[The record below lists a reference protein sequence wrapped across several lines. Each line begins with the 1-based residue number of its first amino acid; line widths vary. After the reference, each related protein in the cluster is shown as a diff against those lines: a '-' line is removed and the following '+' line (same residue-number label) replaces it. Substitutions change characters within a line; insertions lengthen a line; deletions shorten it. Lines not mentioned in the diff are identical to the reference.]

1 MFMVNKFNKE
11 LFTFL
16 EDEDLTFTKEDRKET
31 FKKIKR
37 RNDKKKI
44 SKFSIFHL
52 SKQYI
57 GPVLGIVMV
66 FLLAI
71 GLFLPNLY
79 SGNDTTLSNSDS
91 HQAIQQ
97 KHFSFSTLVMGKDSI
112 SHRSN
117 INILLTYNSSDNSIK
132 LVPIPRDTYV
142 EIFNSEGKMIGKDK
156 LMHAIALN
164 RQPEQ
169 VLLTVS
175 NLFNISIDY
184 YSVMAEEDIYRDL
197 GIRVDGKD
205 EGILVNEVGKSLEE
219 RSSFSKIKKLLKE
232 SETNIPIDILNE
244 MQASDPDSI
253 QVIDMNKGL
262 EEKVINGIHY
272 VEINQKILEKTSTTL
287 KQHLG
292 DK

>member
-1 MFMVNKFNKE
+1 MVDKFNKE
-11 LFTFL
+11 LFTSL
-16 EDEDLTFTKEDRKET
+16 EDEDLTFTQEDRKET

-44 SKFSIFHL
+44 SKFSIVHL

-57 GPVLGIVMV
+57 WPVLGTVMV

-79 SGNDTTLSNSDS
+79 SGNEISLSNPDLK
-91 HQAIQQ
+91 QAIQQ
-97 KHFSFSTLVMGKDSI
+97 KDYSFSALVMGKDST

-117 INILLTYNSSDNSIK
+117 INILLTYNGIEKSIK

-142 EIFNSEGKMIGKDK
+142 EIYNSEEKMIGKDK

-169 VLLTVS
+169 VLITVS
-175 NLFNISIDY
+175 NLFNISVDY
-184 YSVMAEEDIYRDL
+184 YSVIAEEDIYRDL

-205 EGILVNEVGKSLEE
+205 EILVNEVGNSLEE

-244 MQASDPDSI
+244 MQGSDSDSI

-262 EEKVINGIHY
+262 KEKVINGIYY
-272 VEINQKILEKTSTTL
+272 VEINQKLLEKTSTTL

>member
-1 MFMVNKFNKE
+1 MVDKFNKE
-11 LFTFL
+11 LFTSL
-16 EDEDLTFTKEDRKET
+16 EDEDLTFTQEDRKET

-44 SKFSIFHL
+44 SKFSIVYL

-57 GPVLGIVMV
+57 GPVLGTVMV

-71 GLFLPNLY
+71 GLFLPNLF
-79 SGNDTTLSNSDS
+79 SGNDTSMSNPDLK
-91 HQAIQQ
+91 QAIQQ
-97 KHFSFSTLVMGKDSI
+97 KDYSFSALVMGKDST

-117 INILLTYNSSDNSIK
+117 INILLTYNGSEKSIK

-142 EIFNSEGKMIGKDK
+142 EIFNSEEKMIGKDK

-169 VLLTVS
+169 VLITVS
-175 NLFNISIDY
+175 NLFNISVDY
-184 YSVMAEEDIYRDL
+184 YSVIAEEDIYRDL

-205 EGILVNEVGKSLEE
+205 ESILVNEVGNSLEE

-244 MQASDPDSI
+244 MQGSDSDSI

-262 EEKVINGIHY
+262 KEKVINGIYY
-272 VEINQKILEKTSTTL
+272 VEINQKLLEKTSTTL

>member
-1 MFMVNKFNKE
+1 MVNKFNKE

-16 EDEDLTFTKEDRKET
+16 EDEDLIFTKEDRKET

-57 GPVLGIVMV
+57 GPVLGTVMV
-66 FLLAI
+66 FLIAI

-79 SGNDTTLSNSDS
+79 SGNDISLSDS
-91 HQAIQQ
+91 DLKQAIQQ
-97 KHFSFSTLVMGKDSI
+97 KDYSFSALVMGKDSTG
-112 SHRSN
+112 HRSN
-117 INILLTYNSSDNSIK
+117 ISILLTYNSSDKSIK

-156 LMHAIALN
+156 LMRAFALKG
-164 RQPEQ
+164 QPEQ

-175 NLFNISIDY
+175 NLFNISVDY
-184 YSVMAEEDIYRDL
+184 YSVIAEENIYRDL
-197 GIRVDGKD
+197 GIRVNGKD
-205 EGILVNEVGKSLEE
+205 ESILVNEVGNSLE
-219 RSSFSKIKKLLKE
+219 RLSFSNIKKLLKE
-232 SETNIPIDILNE
+232 SETNIPINILNE
-244 MQASDPDSI
+244 MQGSDSDSI
-253 QVIDMNKGL
+253 QVIDMHKGL
-262 EEKVINGIHY
+262 KEKLIDGVYY
-272 VEINQKILEKTSTTL
+272 VEINQKLLEKTSNTL

>member
-1 MFMVNKFNKE
+1 MFMVDKFNKE
-11 LFTFL
+11 LFTSL
-16 EDEDLTFTKEDRKET
+16 EDEDLTFTQEDRKET

-44 SKFSIFHL
+44 SKFSIVHL

-57 GPVLGIVMV
+57 GPVLGTVMV

-79 SGNDTTLSNSDS
+79 SGNEISLSNPDLQ
-91 HQAIQQ
+91 QAIQQ
-97 KHFSFSTLVMGKDSI
+97 KDYSFSALVMGKDSI
-112 SHRSN
+112 SHSSN
-117 INILLTYNSSDNSIK
+117 INILLTYNSSDNSMN

-142 EIFNSEGKMIGKDK
+142 EIFNSEEKMIGKDK

-169 VLLTVS
+169 VLITVS
-175 NLFNISIDY
+175 NLFNISVDY
-184 YSVMAEEDIYRDL
+184 YSVIAEEDIYRDL

-205 EGILVNEVGKSLEE
+205 ESFLINEVGTSLEE

-244 MQASDPDSI
+244 MQGSDSDSI
-253 QVIDMNKGL
+253 QVIDMDKGL
-262 EEKVINGIHY
+262 KEKVINGIYY
-272 VEINQKILEKTSTTL
+272 VEINQELLEKTSTTL